1 MINDVSIESIII
13 NSIIIVGSVLI
24 AVDIIHD
31 LWKRKD

>member
-31 LWKRKD
+31 LCKRKD